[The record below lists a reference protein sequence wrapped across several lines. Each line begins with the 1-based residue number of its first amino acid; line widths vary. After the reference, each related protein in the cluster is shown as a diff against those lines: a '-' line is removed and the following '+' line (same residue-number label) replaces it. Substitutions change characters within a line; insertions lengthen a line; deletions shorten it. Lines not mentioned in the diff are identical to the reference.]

1 MSTDLDT
8 RRIADAE
15 YDRDHQ
21 ADGVTDD
28 EAAQRGQD
36 RYERTVLGWGCD

>member
-21 ADGVTDD
+21 ADGMTDD
-28 EAAQRGQD
+28 EAAQIAQD
-36 RYERTVLGWGCD
+36 SYERAIGMTHD

>member
-1 MSTDLDT
+1 MSTALDD

-21 ADGVTDD
+21 ADGITDD
-28 EAAQRGQD
+28 EAAQIAQD
-36 RYERTVLGWGCD
+36 RYERMIGMTHD